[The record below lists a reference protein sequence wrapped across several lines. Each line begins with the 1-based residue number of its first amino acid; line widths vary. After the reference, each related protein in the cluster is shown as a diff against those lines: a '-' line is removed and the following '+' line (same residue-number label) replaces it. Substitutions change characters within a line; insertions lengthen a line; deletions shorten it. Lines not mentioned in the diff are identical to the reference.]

1 MTGFAQHYDAAVER
15 ALAADARADAAV
27 ERAEAFDARAEAS
40 DARAEASMALNRE
53 LMARLAAERFG
64 DEAGERL
71 KSMLDGIVDPE
82 RFQEATAHVAVSR
95 TSEELFA
102 FFDKRR

>member
-15 ALAADARADAAV
+15 ALASDARADAAV
-27 ERAEAFDARAEAS
+27 
-40 DARAEASMALNRE
+40 ALSRE
-53 LMARLAAERFG
+53 LVAKLAAERFG
-64 DEAGERL
+64 AEAGERL

-82 RFQEATAHVAVSR
+82 RFQEATAHVADSL
-95 TSEELFA
+95 TSDELFA